1 MPRTSTALLLAAVL
15 VMGMVPSAPAQEGD
29 KAIGE
34 AYRTMIEK
42 RRGFESMADRLAL
55 TKEFLADYP
64 DTKYTA
70 RLIMHV
76 FYYQAERLQD
86 TTGAVAYAEELR
98 GKVTTPEFVTA
109 YEKSLGEI
117 YGEAGMLDEMVA
129 IADKLEAAGEM
140 KFEDYWTIVQI
151 ATANDEWKMV
161 REYCGKARPLANA
174 QAYRSDYAE
183 RDLSDEEVEKGG
195 ANRAA
200 LISGRDAWALANLGR
215 VDEALAGFA
224 EADKSIGRSYVGVI
238 DEDIGLHWAKTLL
251 MAGDYDGAIEKFA
264 PEALI
269 MCNEDALAGMKEAYA
284 KKNGGGAGDGFDDYL
299 QQLHVEIAPE
309 VEQFALPDY
318 NGKRLKYADIRGEVT
333 LLAFWF
339 PT

>member
-15 VMGMVPSAPAQEGD
+15 LMGIVVVAVPQEEE
-29 KAIGE
+29 KAVNE
-34 AYRTMIEK
+34 EYRSMIEK

-55 TKEFLADYP
+55 TKEFLAEYP

-76 FYYQAERLQD
+76 FYYQAERLED

-98 GKVTTPEFVTA
+98 EKVKTPEFVTA

-117 YGEAGMLDEMVA
+117 YGEAGMLDEMIT
-129 IADKLEAAGEM
+129 IADKLEAAGELN
-140 KFEDYWTIVQI
+140 FEDYWGIVQI
-151 ATANDEWKMV
+151 ATANDEWNMV
-161 REYCGKARPLANA
+161 RKYCGKARPMANA
-174 QAYRSDYAE
+174 QAYRSDYPE
-183 RDLSDEEVEKGG
+183 RDLTDEEVEKGG

-200 LISGRDAWALANLGR
+200 MISGRDAWALANLGQ
-215 VDEALAGFA
+215 VLEALTGFTEAG
-224 EADKSIGRSYVGVI
+224 KSIGRSYVGVL

-251 MAGDYDGAIEKFA
+251 MAGDYAGAIEKFA

-269 MCNEDALAGMKEAYA
+269 MRNEDALAGMKEAYA
-284 KKNGGGAGDGFDDYL
+284 KKNGGGDRDGFDDYL
-299 QQLHVEIAPE
+299 QKLHVKIAPK
-309 VEQFALPDY
+309 VKDFALPTYD
-318 NGKRLKYADIRGEVT
+318 GKRVKYADARGEVT